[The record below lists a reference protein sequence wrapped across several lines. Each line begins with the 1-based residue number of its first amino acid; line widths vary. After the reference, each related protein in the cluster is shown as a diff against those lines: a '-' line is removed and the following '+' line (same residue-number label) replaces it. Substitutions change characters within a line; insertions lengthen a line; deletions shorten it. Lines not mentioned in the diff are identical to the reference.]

1 MKMNFHDDFD
11 NQLKELQEEESN
23 LERYLYENINS
34 LDNNE
39 ILKIK
44 NKIAGI
50 KSTKEEINEIMTG
63 AFY

>member
-1 MKMNFHDDFD
+1 MRLDYHNDFN
-11 NQLKELQEEESN
+11 NQLRELQEEESN

-39 ILKIK
+39 IIKIK

-50 KSTKEEINEIMTG
+50 RNTQEELNQIITG